1 MHLFRKNN
9 CPHLLWMFVILC
21 NFADACKIRTIPK
34 DTKDKIMAKIITMGE
49 IMLRLSSPGNSRF
62 IQSDSFDVNYGGG
75 EANVAVSLQNYGN
88 EAYYVSKVP
97 AHEIGQAAIN
107 SLRRFG
113 VHTDFVARGGE
124 RLGIYYLETG
134 SSLRASKV
142 IYDRAHSSI
151 SEATPADFDF
161 DEIFRDA
168 DWFHWSGITPALS
181 DSTAECLR
189 LACVAAKKAGVT
201 ISCDLNYRKK
211 LWTPEK
217 AQSIMR
223 PLMQYVD
230 VCIGNEEDAEKCLG
244 FRPDAD
250 VEGGMTDADGYKGIF
265 CRMMKEFGFKYV
277 VSTLRESFSASNNGW
292 KAMIYDGETFYVSHR
307 YEIMP
312 IVDRVGGGDS
322 FSAGIIHGL
331 ASGKSQEWALEF
343 AVAASALKH
352 TIPGDVNM
360 VSLSEVESLMSGN
373 ASGRVER

>member
-1 MHLFRKNN
+1 
-9 CPHLLWMFVILC
+9 
-21 NFADACKIRTIPK
+21 
-34 DTKDKIMAKIITMGE
+34 MGE
-49 IMLRLSSPGNSRF
+49 IMLRLSTPGNSRF

-88 EAYYVSKVP
+88 EAYFVSKVP
-97 AHEIGQAAIN
+97 DNEIGQAAIN

-113 VHTDFVARGGE
+113 VHTEHIVRGGD
-124 RLGIYYLETG
+124 RLGIDDLDTG
-134 SSLRASKV
+134 CSLRPSKV

-151 SEATPADFDF
+151 SEAIPSDFDF
-161 DEIFRDA
+161 DAIFRDA
-168 DWFHWSGITPALS
+168 KGFHWSGITPALS
-181 DSTAECLR
+181 DNAAECVR
-189 LACVAAKKAGVT
+189 QACVAAKKAGVI

-230 VCIGNEEDAEKCLG
+230 VCIGNEEDAQMCLG
-244 FRPDAD
+244 YQPDAD
-250 VEGGMTDADGYKGIF
+250 VNSGKTDADGYKEIYRRGVE
-265 CRMMKEFGFKYV
+265 EFGFKYLV
-277 VSTLRESFSASNNGW
+277 TTLRESFSASDNGW
-292 KAMIYDGETFYVSHR
+292 KAMIYNGKEFYVSRR
-307 YEIMP
+307 YEINP

-331 ASGKSQEWALEF
+331 ANGKSQEWALEF

-360 VSLSEVESLMSGN
+360 VSLAEVENLMNGN
-373 ASGRVER
+373 GNGRVER